1 MRKTIALPL
10 LLLSSVALAFPFEV
24 ERQLNGAEIDIQT
37 MDLGNN
43 MAAVSLQNYGA
54 RSAVC
59 KVRFRNGPE
68 VPRTR
73 KAQLKPAETAH
84 LTAKFRSTV
93 IRMRVRVECKLD

>member
-1 MRKTIALPL
+1 MRHAIAL
-10 LLLSSVALAFPFEV
+10 LLLLPSVVFAFPFEV

-43 MAAVSLQNYGA
+43 MASVTLQNYGQRA
-54 RSAVC
+54 AVC

-73 KAQLKPAETAH
+73 QAQLESGETAH
-84 LTAKFRSTV
+84 LTAKFSSTV